1 MTFSFASA
9 ARGEA
14 SAREMLAGARKG
26 DAALV
31 AAIGGMAL
39 GLGWANAELIT
50 RKQPPLYCLPP
61 DLVLT
66 AFQTVT
72 ILENFLKREP
82 YYADVPA
89 GAAVLHAM
97 IATYP
102 CGR

>member
-1 MTFSFASA
+1 MTLSFAPA
-9 ARGEA
+9 ARAEA

-72 ILENFLKREP
+72 VLENFLKREP

>member
-1 MTFSFASA
+1 MAFCLAPVA
-9 ARGEA
+9 HAEA
-14 SAREMLAGARKG
+14 SAREMLTVARKG
-26 DAALV
+26 DAAMV
-31 AAIGGMAL
+31 AAIGGMGL

-66 AFQTVT
+66 AFQTVA
-72 ILENFLKREP
+72 ILESFLKREP
-82 YYADVPA
+82 YYADLPA